1 MKKKQ
6 QTVSIKLGNNKIVSK
21 PFDFEAM
28 CKINEVHGTGNVGL
42 VSLGNA
48 ALAYLFEGTEVT
60 DSVIEALPLSER
72 SALCMAIAHMYL
84 DVIAE
89 ANSYRAKNL

>member
-28 CKINEVHGTGNVGL
+28 CKINEVHGKGNIGL
-42 VSLGNA
+42 ISLGNA
-48 ALAYLFEGTEVT
+48 ALSYLFEGTEVT
-60 DSVIEALPLSER
+60 DSVIEALPMNER

-89 ANSYRAKNL
+89 ANSYREKNL